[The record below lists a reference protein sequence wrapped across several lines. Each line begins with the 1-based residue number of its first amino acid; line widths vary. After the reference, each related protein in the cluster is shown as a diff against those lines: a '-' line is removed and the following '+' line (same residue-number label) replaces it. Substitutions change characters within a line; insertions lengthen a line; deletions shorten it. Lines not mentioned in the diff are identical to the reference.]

1 MLQLNV
7 IIKMLI
13 CLSAAEFV
21 FERGDYFRMTVIK
34 RYSKGPL
41 DFSLK
46 YITLLSIL
54 PGRGFEGSCIPSH
67 VTKCR
72 NKTPVKTLACDDK
85 LLSYFTYFKYLLL
98 FCRLVQSRKPIIDS
112 IQ

>member
-7 IIKMLI
+7 IIA
-13 CLSAAEFV
+13 AAESV
-21 FERGDYFRMTVIK
+21 FEKGDYFRMTVIK
-34 RYSKGPL
+34 RYSKRPL
-41 DFSLK
+41 DFSLE

-54 PGRGFEGSCIPSH
+54 PRRGFEESCIPSH
-67 VTKCR
+67 VTKGR
-72 NKTPVKTLACDDK
+72 NKTPVKTLAWEDNFY
-85 LLSYFTYFKYLLL
+85 LTYFKYLLL

>member
-21 FERGDYFRMTVIK
+21 FEKGDYFRMTVIK
-34 RYSKGPL
+34 RHTKRSL

-46 YITLLSIL
+46 YIALLSIL
-54 PGRGFEGSCIPSH
+54 LRRGFEGSCIPSH
-67 VTKCR
+67 VTEGR
-72 NKTPVKTLACDDK
+72 NKTPVKTLAWEDNF
-85 LLSYFTYFKYLLL
+85 YPTYLKYLLPS
-98 FCRLVQSRKPIIDS
+98 CRLVQSRKPIIDS